1 MFEWYRF
8 ATSLISYVTV
18 ITRMEIC
25 GLSSLLT
32 YYDKVAIH
40 IRIFLVIEAHMFD
53 SGAGQNSSQT
63 NPIRMYFIKSVC
75 NYYKFQKQKLVSKG
89 KLCKCPLKPQM

>member
-40 IRIFLVIEAHMFD
+40 IRIFLVIEGHMFD

-63 NPIRMYFIKSVC
+63 KPHSAVF
-75 NYYKFQKQKLVSKG
+75 YKECMQL
-89 KLCKCPLKPQM
+89 L